1 MEKALKFEKSCG
13 RMTHTF
19 RRGFLKKPLRIK
31 NDRIKAQ
38 RSGFDSERKNR
49 GNGYEAVGLRQR
61 LTSGCG
67 TERAHSDARPGV
79 AQLVARL
86 LWEQDAAGSNPVTRT
101 KKEESPPGG
110 SSFFIERRLRT
121 CGIPFLIA
129 VRPCRRLRGTA
140 AGSNP
145 VTRDPIRR
153 MMVPFVQSADR
164 FSMIF
169 MITTIRFR
177 DIETISNKKRIL
189 FTEKIEIYI
198 VFVVFLLYDVL
209 NEPEEDTNDYI
220 Y

>member
-1 MEKALKFEKSCG
+1 MSPILILNSNFSC
-13 RMTHTF
+13 
-19 RRGFLKKPLRIK
+19 PL
-31 NDRIKAQ
+31 
-38 RSGFDSERKNR
+38 
-49 GNGYEAVGLRQR
+49 L
-61 LTSGCG
+61 
-67 TERAHSDARPGV
+67 
-79 AQLVARL
+79 
-86 LWEQDAAGSNPVTRT
+86 
-101 KKEESPPGG
+101 EESSF
-110 SSFFIERRLRT
+110 SSMARRRAWLT
-121 CGIPFLIA
+121 TSL
-129 VRPCRRLRGTA
+129 VKH
-140 AGSNP
+140 
-145 VTRDPIRR
+145 PIRR